1 MSDKYISIFEAL
13 TWIAFGEAFDEELF
27 IEDLQMYEIPGWHGK
42 ESMKEFYCRQWG
54 MSPEKYDARF
64 IDFGLTK
71 EEAKAKINEAE
82 KELIEALSDR
92 HSNIRM
98 EGKEDELANGIPKEI
113 PPNYFRAK
121 ITLQIGGGEV
131 GADLSA
137 LEDMFPGPHVRRTEI
152 PSWYGAEIEKEA
164 IMKRWPR
171 GVTAA
176 KASIKTQNECGE
188 WLIELMKEPKTV
200 KFSKKEKVYEE
211 ANMHFKISK
220 EAFKPLWTTAK
231 CAETTHD
238 SWLRSG
244 PVSSSNDN
252 SSE

>member
-1 MSDKYISIFEAL
+1 MSDKYFSIFEAL

-27 IEDLQMYEIPGWHGK
+27 IEDLPTYEIPGWHGK

-54 MSPEKYDARF
+54 MSPENYDARF

-171 GVTAA
+171 GEEHNAVRQSVEDWLAA
-176 KASIKTQNECGE
+176 KMRGG
-188 WLIELMKEPKTV
+188 P
-200 KFSKKEKVYEE
+200 KEKTKEE
-211 ANMHFKISK
+211 YFDEAISLGHTVPRRRFDRIWANLAAQYPKYK
-220 EAFKPLWTTAK
+220 WDK
-231 CAETTHD
+231 
-238 SWLRSG
+238 SG
-244 PVSSSNDN
+244 RIKGKS
-252 SSE
+252 